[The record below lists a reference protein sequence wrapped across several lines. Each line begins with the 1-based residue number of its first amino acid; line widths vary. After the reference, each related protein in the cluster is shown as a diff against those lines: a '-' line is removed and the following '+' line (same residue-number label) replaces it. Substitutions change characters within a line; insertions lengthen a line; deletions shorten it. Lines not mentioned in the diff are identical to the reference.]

1 MGTFGRVEK
10 CDLRPHALASMKR
23 PGRREPVSGYE
34 DFFRATGPR
43 LVALGY
49 VFTGDRGQA
58 QDLAQETLLRAWQRW
73 EKVSA
78 YEDPAAWCRR
88 VLSNLATS
96 EWRKS
101 SRRRAVL
108 PSTLIAPEPDV
119 EALELARAL
128 DTLPPPQRTAIV
140 LHDAGDLSVADVAAN
155 SMFPR
160 ARSGHGSPAAG
171 RRSLPNSTCPI
182 PMMRCNKM
190 TQFTESPLTP
200 AEVEVKA
207 LITRVANRGATI
219 ELAFDQSQEHESGQ
233 RRQLRKR

>member
-1 MGTFGRVEK
+1 MGERADDDADSF
-10 CDLRPHALASMKR
+10 DA
-23 PGRREPVSGYE
+23 
-34 DFFRATGPR
+34 FFRR
-43 LVALGY
+43 SSRQLVVLAYML
-49 VFTGDRGQA
+49 TGDQVAA

-140 LHDAGDLSVADVAAN
+140 LHDAGDLSVADVARELDV
-155 SMFPR
+155 PEGTV
-160 ARSGHGSPAAG
+160 RSWLSRG
-171 RRSLPNSTCPI
+171 R
-182 PMMRCNKM
+182 
-190 TQFTESPLTP
+190 
-200 AEVEVKA
+200 KA
-207 LITRVANRGATI
+207 LAA
-219 ELAFDQSQEHESGQ
+219 ELYLSDSDDEVQQDDPVH
-233 RRQLRKR
+233 

>member
-23 PGRREPVSGYE
+23 PGPREPVSGYE

-140 LHDAGDLSVADVAAN
+140 LHDAGDLSVADVARELDV
-155 SMFPR
+155 PEGTV
-160 ARSGHGSPAAG
+160 RSWLSRG
-171 RRSLPNSTCPI
+171 R
-182 PMMRCNKM
+182 
-190 TQFTESPLTP
+190 
-200 AEVEVKA
+200 KA
-207 LITRVANRGATI
+207 LAA
-219 ELAFDQSQEHESGQ
+219 ELYLSDSDDEVQQDDPVH
-233 RRQLRKR
+233 